1 MNEAPLGFA
10 LIIPPQYS
18 AAFLSFVS
26 VVSQSALGGSF
37 LHVAHYVSA
46 VSKLCLPCGQLL
58 VPYISRSGQ
67 SAVICLY
74 FREHSE
80 SWLDSEDDCWQ

>member
-10 LIIPPQYS
+10 LTILRQYPAVFFFICVICIS
-18 AAFLSFVS
+18 VSDPWWFLS
-26 VVSQSALGGSF
+26 ACGSF
-37 LHVAHYVSA
+37 MSA

-67 SAVICLY
+67 SAVICFY
-74 FREHSE
+74 FRES
-80 SWLDSEDDCWQ
+80 Q